1 MNRRGLGKGLEAL
14 ISTEDTDE
22 SGIREIRVNDIEPNT
37 DQPRKSFDDEKI
49 SQLAESIKKHGVVQ
63 PIIVR
68 KEGNIYRIV
77 AGERRWRA
85 CRMAGLPVIPAI
97 IRELSDRQGMEIAL
111 IENLQRE
118 DLNPIEEAEAYH
130 RLIEE
135 YNMTQEEIS
144 DIIGKSRPAIAN
156 SLRLLNLD
164 GNIRNY
170 LVTGEI
176 TSGHA
181 RALLALEDKGA
192 QAKAAE
198 EIISKGINVRDTEK
212 LVKRLLSTKKATRK
226 KYKINAE
233 IQEIEE
239 RLKSI
244 FGTKV
249 RIMDNNRKGKIIIEY
264 YSYEELDRILE
275 MTEAIGKK

>member
-1 MNRRGLGKGLEAL
+1 MNRRGLGKGLGAL
-14 ISTEDTDE
+14 ISIEDTDE
-22 SGIREIRVNDIEPNT
+22 SGIRQIRVNDIEPNT
-37 DQPRKSFDDEKI
+37 DQPRKNFDDEKI

-68 KEGNIYRIV
+68 KEGDIYRIV

-85 CRMAGLPVIPAI
+85 CRMAGLSVIPAM

-118 DLNPIEEAEAYH
+118 DLNPIEEAEAYQ

-135 YNMTQEEIS
+135 YDMTQEEIS

-164 GNIRNY
+164 GNIRDY
-170 LVTGEI
+170 LITGEI

-181 RALLALEDKGA
+181 RALLALEDRGV

-212 LVKRLLSTKKATRK
+212 LVKRLLSNKKATKK
-226 KYKINAE
+226 KYKMNAE

-249 RIMDNNRKGKIIIEY
+249 RIMDNNRKGKIVIEY